1 MNIKPGI
8 KLLEEVEG
16 VGEQIK
22 NGDSVEI
29 RLNGWLSEGEQIQKD
44 HIEKLKL
51 GSRNIIPGVEYA
63 IDGMK
68 INGKR
73 KVKISPHLGYK
84 EKGVEGL
91 IPPNALLIY
100 EIEVLSVQSN
110 T

>member
-16 VGEQIK
+16 VGERIK

-29 RLNGWLSEGEQIQKD
+29 KLNGWLSEGEQIQKD

-51 GSRNIIPGVEYA
+51 GSRRIIPGIEYA
-63 IDGMK
+63 IEGMK

-100 EIEVLSVQSN
+100 EIEVLSVQ
-110 T
+110 

>member
-16 VGEQIK
+16 VGERIK
-22 NGDSVEI
+22 IGDSVEI
-29 RLNGWLSEGEQIQKD
+29 KLNGWLSEGEQIQKD
-44 HIEKLKL
+44 HIEILKL
-51 GSRNIIPGVEYA
+51 GARKIIPGIEYA
-63 IDGMK
+63 IEGMK

-73 KVKISPHLGYK
+73 KVKLSPHLGYK
-84 EKGVEGL
+84 EKGVKGL